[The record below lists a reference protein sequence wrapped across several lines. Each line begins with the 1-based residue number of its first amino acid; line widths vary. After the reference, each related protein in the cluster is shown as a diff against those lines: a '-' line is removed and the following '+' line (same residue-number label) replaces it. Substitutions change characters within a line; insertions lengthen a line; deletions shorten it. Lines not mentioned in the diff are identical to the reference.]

1 VISLTTS
8 DPIILV
14 GLYLDPPDRAL
25 VLCCD
30 ENTKEA
36 VAMNEGFRR
45 QVLDLYRHRA
55 GEGRVASMKK
65 DTGDQN
71 KWQYVAS
78 TKRTPSLFTNAW
90 RAR

>member
-1 VISLTTS
+1 
-8 DPIILV
+8 
-14 GLYLDPPDRAL
+14 
-25 VLCCD
+25 
-30 ENTKEA
+30 
-36 VAMNEGFRR
+36 MNNFGNGIRKKKGRE
-45 QVLDLYRHRA
+45 
-55 GEGRVASMKK
+55 RVASMKK